1 MAKKLS
7 EAFEQAM
14 DLFKIDPLPDDIIE
28 KLDKLREKIPENELD
43 MYDDLYDS
51 LPFPIEEEDK

>member
-14 DLFKIDPLPDDIIE
+14 DLFKIDPLPEDIIK
-28 KLDKLREKIPENELD
+28 KLDELREKVPQNELD

-51 LPFPIEEEDK
+51 LPFPIEE